1 MILFWKKTLKRID
14 KGELIHGYWADRW
27 GWKNKGALVLM
38 FTTKPTVMHT
48 RNKKHIR
55 DFSKRV

>member
-1 MILFWKKTLKRID
+1 MILNWKKTLKRID
-14 KGELIHGYWADRW
+14 SGELIHGYWDRNC
-27 GWKNKGALVLM
+27 GKKGALVLV
-38 FTTKPTVMHT
+38 FTTKPTIMHT

>member
-1 MILFWKKTLKRID
+1 MILNWKKALKRID
-14 KGELIHGYWADRW
+14 SGELIRGYWDNSY
-27 GWKNKGALVLM
+27 GKKGALVLL
-38 FTTKPTVMHT
+38 FATKPTVMHT